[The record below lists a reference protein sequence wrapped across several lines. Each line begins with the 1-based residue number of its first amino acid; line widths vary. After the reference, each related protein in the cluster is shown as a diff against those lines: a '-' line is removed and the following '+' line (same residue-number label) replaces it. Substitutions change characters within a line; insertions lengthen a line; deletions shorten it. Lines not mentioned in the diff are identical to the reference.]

1 MSKRTGPTNPL
12 LNRLLRQLR
21 KQGKE
26 QKVRIWLELAERL
39 EGPRRLR
46 AEVNLSQLNRY
57 AAAGNTI
64 VVPGKVLAAGRL
76 EYAITVGAFKFS
88 GAAKR
93 KIIAAGGEALAI
105 PQLLERNPS
114 GKGIKLM
121 E

>member
-1 MSKRTGPTNPL
+1 MPRPTGPTNPV
-12 LNRLLRQLR
+12 LRGLVRRLR

-26 QKVRIWLELAERL
+26 QKAQIWLELAERL
-39 EGPRRLR
+39 EGPRRSR

-57 AAAGNTI
+57 AAEGSTI

-76 EYAITVGAFKFS
+76 EQAVTVGAFKFS

-93 KIIAAGGEALAI
+93 KITAAGGEALAI
-105 PQLLERNPS
+105 PQLLERNPG
-114 GKGIKLM
+114 GKGIRLM